1 MTTGLPG
8 YEKAPRRSPR
18 SAVTPHSSRVS
29 RSAASSRV
37 SPRSTCPPGNVQR
50 PYPGSMPR
58 FTRRTRSPFTMRMPA
73 AIFGSIQWT
82 APQRTQTGTFFDE
95 TPIACSSRGAAHCVQ
110 KIGASYTASGYRDST
125 ALAPERPV
133 LGPGRPRF
141 RPDFVRLDAG
151 ERRDENSPSLS
162 GLPEPGSHREAPPM
176 TVRKWTDDDAKWLK
190 ANFGRMDMQTLS
202 KELGLPLEDLEK
214 KIRQL
219 KLGGPEP
226 DKARKAPASLKEAA
240 REASAARKEYE
251 KAIELFHK
259 RHFDEAARRFEDLIG
274 KHPEEKEYL
283 DRARMY
289 LGACRA
295 GKKTKG
301 TAAAEPEE
309 LYHAAVFEKNRG
321 NVDKALDL
329 LRRNAGRRDGDGRVH
344 YLTACCLALQGD
356 VDQALQSLKKAI
368 AADDQ
373 NRIQAR
379 LEADL
384 AALRGTQGFTE
395 LVAGGA

>member
-1 MTTGLPG
+1 
-8 YEKAPRRSPR
+8 
-18 SAVTPHSSRVS
+18 
-29 RSAASSRV
+29 
-37 SPRSTCPPGNVQR
+37 
-50 PYPGSMPR
+50 
-58 FTRRTRSPFTMRMPA
+58 
-73 AIFGSIQWT
+73 
-82 APQRTQTGTFFDE
+82 
-95 TPIACSSRGAAHCVQ
+95 
-110 KIGASYTASGYRDST
+110 
-125 ALAPERPV
+125 
-133 LGPGRPRF
+133 
-141 RPDFVRLDAG
+141 
-151 ERRDENSPSLS
+151 
-162 GLPEPGSHREAPPM
+162 M

-226 DKARKAPASLKEAA
+226 DKARKAPVSLKEAV

-259 RHFDEAARRFEDLIG
+259 RHFDEAARRFEDLIE
-274 KHPEEKEYL
+274 KHPDEKEFL

-289 LGACRA
+289 LGACRS

-301 TAAAEPEE
+301 IPAAEPEE

-344 YLTACCLALQGD
+344 YLTACCLALQGE

-379 LEADL
+379 LETDL

>member
-1 MTTGLPG
+1 MAEGKLRPDG
-8 YEKAPRRSPR
+8 HANPLERARAAARGPREEDPTAEARR
-18 SAVTPHSSRVS
+18 ARA
-29 RSAASSRV
+29 RQGAQ
-37 SPRSTCPPGNVQR
+37 G
-50 PYPGSMPR
+50 PR
-58 FTRRTRSPFTMRMPA
+58 FLRRGRA
-73 AIFGSIQWT
+73 AL
-82 APQRTQTGTFFDE
+82 R
-95 TPIACSSRGAAHCVQ
+95 
-110 KIGASYTASGYRDST
+110 
-125 ALAPERPV
+125 RP
-133 LGPGRPRF
+133 L
-141 RPDFVRLDAG
+141 
-151 ERRDENSPSLS
+151 
-162 GLPEPGSHREAPPM
+162 
-176 TVRKWTDDDAKWLK
+176 
-190 ANFGRMDMQTLS
+190 
-202 KELGLPLEDLEK
+202 
-214 KIRQL
+214 
-219 KLGGPEP
+219 
-226 DKARKAPASLKEAA
+226 
-240 REASAARKEYE
+240 
-251 KAIELFHK
+251 
-259 RHFDEAARRFEDLIG
+259 G

-344 YLTACCLALQGD
+344 YLTACCFALQGD

>member
-18 SAVTPHSSRVS
+18 SAVTPHSSSVS
-29 RSAASSRV
+29 RSAASSSV

-50 PYPGSMPR
+50 PYPGSMAR
-58 FTRRTRSPFTMRMPA
+58 LTRRTRSSRTMRMPA

-82 APQRTQTGTFFDE
+82 APQRTQTGTFFDD
-95 TPIACSSRGAAHCVQ
+95 TPTACSSRRAAHCVQ
-110 KIGASYTASGYRDST
+110 KIGASYTASGYRVS
-125 ALAPERPV
+125 AAAAPERPFSES
-133 LGPGRPRF
+133 GKPRF
-141 RPDFVRLDAG
+141 RPDST
-151 ERRDENSPSLS
+151 RRDVGGRGEENSP
-162 GLPEPGSHREAPPM
+162 SHREAPPM

-226 DKARKAPASLKEAA
+226 DKARKAPASLKEAV
-240 REASAARKEYE
+240 REASATRKEYE

-259 RHFDEAARRFEDLIG
+259 RHFDEAARRFEDLIE
-274 KHPEEKEYL
+274 KHPEEKEFL

-289 LGACRA
+289 LGACRS

-301 TAAAEPEE
+301 APVAEPEE